1 MRDMKRITLTRPAWW
16 RIVVGA
22 LGTALLVAAC
32 SSGSSSSGAASA
44 PATSAATSTS
54 AAPSAN
60 AALCQ
65 DAAALRT
72 SIDNL
77 THISVSKDA
86 VNQIKS
92 NLADVQS
99 KLNAL
104 TAQARGQWHAQTTD
118 LNAALG
124 KLKTATSDLAAN
136 PGVSTVSGVVTA
148 LGGVTTAASKLLAAM
163 STDCPSASPSPST

>member
-1 MRDMKRITLTRPAWW
+1 
-16 RIVVGA
+16 
-22 LGTALLVAAC
+22 
-32 SSGSSSSGAASA
+32 
-44 PATSAATSTS
+44 
-54 AAPSAN
+54 
-60 AALCQ
+60 
-65 DAAALRT
+65 
-72 SIDNL
+72 
-77 THISVSKDA
+77 VSKDA

-118 LNAALG
+118 LKAALG
-124 KLKTATSDLAAN
+124 KLQTATSDLAAN

-148 LGGVTTAASKLLAAM
+148 LGGVTTAASNLLAAM

>member
-1 MRDMKRITLTRPAWW
+1 MKRITLTGPAWW
-16 RIVVGA
+16 RLVVGA

-32 SSGSSSSGAASA
+32 SSGSSSSGAAGA
-44 PATSAATSTS
+44 PAASATSSSAS

-65 DAAALRT
+65 DVAALRT
-72 SIDNL
+72 SVSNL

-86 VNQIKS
+86 VNEIKS

-99 KLNAL
+99 KLNTL
-104 TAQARGQWHAQTTD
+104 TAHARGQWHSQTTE
-118 LNAALG
+118 LKAALD
-124 KLKTATSDLAAN
+124 KLSTAASDLKAN

-148 LGGVTTAASKLLAAM
+148 VGGVTTAASNLLAAT
-163 STDCPSASPSPST
+163 STDCPSASASPST